1 MRIFSY
7 IAQDISTGKKQS
19 GQIEAENLG
28 QAGKLLREQKLL
40 PVKITVTNN
49 RTGSL
54 VGQKRVP
61 LKERIIFTRQLAV
74 MMKAGL
80 PAVKALEAL
89 FKQTSHKYFQKVIT
103 DLITQVKG
111 GQPLSATMSK
121 YPKVFPEVYTAVVKA
136 GEQTGQLSEVLFN
149 LADQQEKQADLIS
162 KVRGAMMYPAII
174 FMALIG
180 VVFLIVFF
188 VLPSLKNVFSDFG
201 AQLPLQTK
209 LLFAVSDI
217 FRQYFYIVLPIFIV
231 LLYLLK
237 VWFSRPRG
245 RLVYD
250 KIKIKLPVFGMLTT
264 KVYMATFSRTM
275 SMLVKAS
282 LPIIEALRIVQ
293 KTIDNKHY
301 EMAFDRIVKEVESG
315 KPLSAAIAKEPLF
328 PPMVSQL
335 TTLGEESGNLDSVL
349 QEVTR
354 FYDSEVE
361 NLTKNL
367 ASLIEPIM
375 LLVMGVGVAFVVA
388 SVLGPIYKL
397 VSDFQ

>member
-1 MRIFSY
+1 MPTFTY
-7 IAQDISTGKKQS
+7 TAKDAAGKKQT
-19 GQIEAENLG
+19 GQIEADNVSS
-28 QAGKLLREQKLL
+28 AGRILRERRLVPIRIVAGSGGFTLFK
-40 PVKITVTNN
+40 
-49 RTGSL
+49 RT
-54 VGQKRVP
+54 KVP

-74 MMKAGL
+74 MIKAGL

-89 FKQTSHKYFQKVIT
+89 HHQTNNKHFQKIILE
-103 DLITQVKG
+103 LIAQVKG
-111 GQPLSATMSK
+111 GQPLSTTMMK
-121 YPKVFPEVYTAVVKA
+121 YPKVFPEVYTAVIRA
-136 GEQTGQLSEVLFN
+136 GEQTGQLADVLFN

-174 FMALIG
+174 FIALIG
-180 VVFLIVFF
+180 VAFLIVFF
-188 VLPSLKNVFSDFG
+188 VLPSLKTVFADFG
-201 AQLPLQTK
+201 AELPTTTK
-209 LLFAVSDI
+209 LLFTTSEI
-217 FRQYFYIVLPIFIV
+217 LRNYFYIVAPIFIG

-237 VWFSRPRG
+237 LWFGRPRG

-250 KIKIKLPVFGMLTT
+250 KLKIKLPVFGMLTT
-264 KVYMATFSRTM
+264 KVYMSTFSRTM
-275 SMLVKAS
+275 SMLIKAS
-282 LPIIEALRIVQ
+282 LPIIEAIRIVQ

-301 EMAFDRIVKEVESG
+301 EAAFNRIVKEVESG
-315 KPLSAAIAKEPLF
+315 KPLSAAMAKEPLF

-335 TTLGEESGNLDSVL
+335 TTLGEESGNIESVL
-349 QEVTR
+349 QEITR

-375 LLVMGVGVAFVVA
+375 LLVMGIGVAFIVA

>member
-1 MRIFSY
+1 MPLFSY
-7 IAQDISTGKKQS
+7 QAKDLSTNKKQN
-19 GQIEAENLG
+19 GQIEAENIS

-40 PVKITVTNN
+40 PVKITQSKGGGFFSG
-49 RTGSL
+49 R
-54 VGQKRVP
+54 KKVP

-89 FKQTSHKYFQKVIT
+89 HKQTNHTFFQKVIV
-103 DLITQVKG
+103 DLIQRVKG
-111 GQPLSATMSK
+111 GQPLSTTMEK
-121 YPKVFPEVYTAVVKA
+121 YPKVFPEVYTAVIRA

-174 FMALIG
+174 FIALIG
-180 VVFLIVFF
+180 VVFLIIFF
-188 VLPSLKNVFSDFG
+188 VLPSLKTVFTDFG
-201 AQLPLQTK
+201 AELPIQTK
-209 LLFAVSDI
+209 ALFAISDI
-217 FRQYFYIVLPIFIV
+217 FRKYFYIVFPLFV
-231 LLYLLK
+231 VAGYLVK
-237 VWFSRPRG
+237 VWFGRPGG

-275 SMLVKAS
+275 SMLTKAS

-301 EMAFDRIVKEVESG
+301 EAAFNRIVKQVESG
-315 KPLSAAIAKEPLF
+315 KPLSAALAKEPLF

-335 TTLGEESGNLDSVL
+335 TTLGEETGNLDSVL
-349 QEVTR
+349 QEITR
-354 FYDSEVE
+354 FYDTEVE

-375 LLVMGVGVAFVVA
+375 LIIMGLAVAFVVA

>member
-1 MRIFSY
+1 MRTFNY
-7 IAQDISTGKKQS
+7 IAQEDGSDKKQT
-19 GQIEAENLG
+19 GQIEAENLS

-40 PVKITVTNN
+40 PVKITLSQGRN
-49 RTGSL
+49 GSL
-54 VGQKRVP
+54 FAKKHVP

-74 MMKAGL
+74 MIKAGL

-89 FKQTSHKYFQKVIT
+89 HKQTNHHYFQRVIT

-111 GQPLSATMSK
+111 GQPLSTTMEK
-121 YPKVFPEVYTAVVKA
+121 YPKVFPEVYTAVIRA

-174 FMALIG
+174 LIALIG

-201 AQLPLQTK
+201 AELPLQTK
-209 LLFAVSDI
+209 LLFLVSDI
-217 FRQYFYIVLPIFIV
+217 FRQYFYIVFPV
-231 LLYLLK
+231 LLFLAYLVK
-237 VWFSRPRG
+237 IWFGRPRG

-250 KIKIKLPVFGMLTT
+250 RIKIKLPVFGMLTT

-293 KTIDNKHY
+293 KTINNKHY
-301 EMAFDRIVKEVESG
+301 EFAFDRIIKEVESG
-315 KPLSAAIAKEPLF
+315 KPLSSAIAKEPLF

-349 QEVTR
+349 QEITR

-375 LLVMGVGVAFVVA
+375 LIVMGVGVAFVVA

>member
-1 MRIFSY
+1 MPIFSY
-7 IAQDISTGKKQS
+7 LAKDVATGKRHS
-19 GQIEAENLG
+19 SQIEADSINA
-28 QAGKLLREQKLL
+28 AGKLLRDQKLL
-40 PVKITVTNN
+40 PVRITAT
-49 RTGSL
+49 RGKSGL
-54 VGQKRVP
+54 LIGQKKVP
-61 LKERIIFTRQLAV
+61 FKERIIFTRQLAV

-89 FKQTSHKYFQKVIT
+89 HKQTSHRYFQKVIT
-103 DLITQVKG
+103 DLIAQVKG
-111 GQPLSATMSK
+111 GQPLSATMAK
-121 YPKVFPEVYTAVVKA
+121 YPKVFPEVYTAVIRA

-174 FMALIG
+174 LLALIG

-188 VLPSLKNVFSDFG
+188 VLPSLKTVFADFG
-201 AQLPLQTK
+201 AELPLTTK
-209 LLFAVSDI
+209 ALFFISDM
-217 FRQYFYIVLPIFIV
+217 FRQYFYIVLPIFV
-231 LLYLLK
+231 GLVYLVK
-237 VWFSRPRG
+237 IWFSKPGG
-245 RLVYD
+245 RMIYD
-250 KIKIKLPVFGMLTT
+250 KIKIKLPIFGALTT

-275 SMLVKAS
+275 SMLTKAS
-282 LPIIEALRIVQ
+282 LPIIESIHIVQ
-293 KTIDNKHY
+293 KTINNKHY
-301 EMAFDRIVKEVESG
+301 QLAFDRIVKQVESG

-349 QEVTR
+349 QEITR

-361 NLTKNL
+361 NMTKNL

-375 LLVMGVGVAFVVA
+375 LIIMGVGVAFVVA

>member
-1 MRIFSY
+1 MPLFSY
-7 IAQDISTGKKQS
+7 QAKNLATNKDQS
-19 GQIEAENLG
+19 GEIEADNVG

-40 PVKITVTNN
+40 PVKITSTK
-49 RTGSL
+49 GGGEL
-54 VGQKRVP
+54 GIQKKVP

-89 FKQTSHKYFQKVIT
+89 FKQTTHEFFKKVIA
-103 DLITQVKG
+103 DLIAQVKG
-111 GQPLSATMSK
+111 GQPLSQTMSK
-121 YPKVFPEVYTAVVKA
+121 YPRVFPEVYTAVIRA

-149 LADQQEKQADLIS
+149 LADQQEKQAELIS

-174 FMALIG
+174 LIALIG
-180 VVFLIVFF
+180 VAFLIGFF
-188 VLPSLKNVFSDFG
+188 VLPSLKSVFADFG
-201 AQLPLQTK
+201 AELPIQTK
-209 LLFAVSDI
+209 ALFLISDVM
-217 FRQYFYIVLPIFIV
+217 RRYFYIVLPVFLG
-231 LLYLLK
+231 LLYLIK
-237 VWFSRPRG
+237 IWFGRPGG

-250 KIKIKLPVFGMLTT
+250 KLKIKLPVFGMLTT
-264 KVYMATFSRTM
+264 KVYMSTFSRTM
-275 SMLVKAS
+275 GMLTKAS
-282 LPIIEALRIVQ
+282 LPIIEAIRIVQ
-293 KTIDNKHY
+293 KTIDTRHY
-301 EMAFDRIVKEVESG
+301 QAAFDRIVRDVESG
-315 KPLSAAIAKEPLF
+315 KPLSTAIGKEPLF

-335 TTLGEESGNLDSVL
+335 ITLGEESGNLDTVL

-375 LLVMGVGVAFVVA
+375 LIVMGLGVAFIVA